1 MPGKLYIIAAPS
13 GAGKTSLVK
22 SLIARHSGICVSVS
36 HTTRQP
42 RPGEENGKHYHFIE
56 REAFESL
63 IKQEDFLEYAQVFG
77 NYYGT
82 SKSWVSQALEAG
94 TDVILEIDW
103 QGAQQV
109 REQFTQA
116 ISIFILPPSLEALEE
131 RLVRRAQDSSEVI
144 KKRLREAQQEMSHHA
159 EFDYIVV
166 NDIFEEASKDLSSII
181 TSERLRQSDQ
191 CRRHASL
198 IKDLLADPE
207 AIGASK
213 T

>member
-1 MPGKLYIIAAPS
+1 MPGKLYIISAPS

-22 SLIARHSGICVSVS
+22 ALLARHAGIQVSIS
-36 HTTRQP
+36 HTTRPP
-42 RPGEENGKHYHFIE
+42 RPGEENGKHYHFID
-56 REAFESL
+56 RESFEQR
-63 IKQEDFLEYAQVFG
+63 IQQADFLEHAQVFG

-82 SKSWVSQALEAG
+82 SKSWVSQALETD

-109 REQFTQA
+109 RKQMADTV
-116 ISIFILPPSLEALEE
+116 SIFILPPSLEALEE

-144 KKRLREAQQEMSHHA
+144 RQRLKEAQQEMSHHH

-181 TSERLRQSDQ
+181 TSERLRRQNQ
-191 CRRHASL
+191 CQRHESL
-198 IKDLLADPE
+198 ISDLLANID
-207 AIGASK
+207 GK
-213 T
+213 QTDK